1 MKKINII
8 ICFLL
13 ITLIF
18 VGCKNVTSSQN
29 DTIEFGFD
37 TKSATYEDEN
47 GWVYYC
53 YVDYDRNVEIQEAT
67 TLFYDFGAYNIKYK
81 NLDKFDKIPVYD
93 SITNEIIEYIETD
106 VPGLHLNEAYSSD
119 IMKISNYLNQKS
131 FKNIISAEDL
141 EDLKIENINKTLLVD
156 LFNKMINSSKKED
169 GVFYNYKESDITQE
183 SNFKNSYKWQIGYFV
198 SHGVLLHIDIEL
210 LIDNSGKVT
219 NLSDLISAGS
229 GTNEQIEIQEKIN
242 QIEENI
248 IRTQDLFSE
257 SYDDVIGNVEFNRLK
272 ILLQS
277 LTEG

>member
-119 IMKISNYLNQKS
+119 IMKISNYLNQK
-131 FKNIISAEDL
+131 D
-141 EDLKIENINKTLLVD
+141 
-156 LFNKMINSSKKED
+156 
-169 GVFYNYKESDITQE
+169 
-183 SNFKNSYKWQIGYFV
+183 
-198 SHGVLLHIDIEL
+198 
-210 LIDNSGKVT
+210 
-219 NLSDLISAGS
+219 
-229 GTNEQIEIQEKIN
+229 
-242 QIEENI
+242 
-248 IRTQDLFSE
+248 
-257 SYDDVIGNVEFNRLK
+257 
-272 ILLQS
+272 
-277 LTEG
+277 